1 MMPRLSSS
9 LVVAATLLLASSSS
23 DALSTSSSSQQKGN
37 SSIDRRQALFGILSV
52 GTAAT
57 TALPE
62 PSQAKYSDYARR
74 EADWESRQ
82 KSGEVKYSSAR
93 DLKAQLREIVPQNTE
108 NSRIFCPNGPSAAV
122 SPLMENKCG
131 DRLATPSVYGRQDD
145 VLGNSIPGFKDGYAW
160 SSPGNGSSMST
171 AVGGFPTYKE
181 GEFQVQPRF
190 Q

>member
-52 GTAAT
+52 GTAAA
-57 TALPE
+57 ALPE
-62 PSQAKYSDYARR
+62 PAQAKYSDYARR

-82 KSGEVKYSSAR
+82 KSGEIKYSSAR

-160 SSPGNGSSMST
+160 SSGNGSSMST